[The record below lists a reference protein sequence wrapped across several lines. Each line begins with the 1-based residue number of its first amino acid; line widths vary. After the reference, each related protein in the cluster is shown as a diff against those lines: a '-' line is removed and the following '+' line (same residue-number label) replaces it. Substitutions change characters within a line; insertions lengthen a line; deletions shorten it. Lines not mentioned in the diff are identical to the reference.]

1 MCSSIWTILKNPRII
16 MLDEA
21 TAALDTE
28 TEQHIQEALTT
39 LAQGR
44 TMLVIAHRLST
55 ITRADQILVLHEGK
69 VAERG
74 THDELLERKG
84 RYANMWR
91 KQIRAQRAAE
101 EAKVLKDKADRLRR
115 ESKDGVG
122 LDDDDS
128 PPESE
133 DEKAKAS
140 GSGQKS
146 EGRQDDGERRVEDVH
161 KDNDSMTSGSTI
173 K

>member
-1 MCSSIWTILKNPRII
+1 M
-16 MLDEA
+16 
-21 TAALDTE
+21 
-28 TEQHIQEALTT
+28 
-39 LAQGR
+39 
-44 TMLVIAHRLST
+44 
-55 ITRADQILVLHEGK
+55 
-69 VAERG
+69 
-74 THDELLERKG
+74 
-84 RYANMWR
+84 
-91 KQIRAQRAAE
+91 
-101 EAKVLKDKADRLRR
+101 LKDKADRLRR

-146 EGRQDDGERRVEDVH
+146 EGRQDDGEGRVEDVH